1 MSDTLPPLP
10 EPYATSVKWLG
21 AEDGYW
27 QQWHDAD
34 DPLPAEWEDRAP
46 DEVVHVYTAAT
57 VRSLIAAARAQALE
71 DAAREVD
78 KAIGE
83 AIAGHFN
90 KQAIS
95 ALMQTR
101 EMLKDRAMKG
111 TP

>member
-1 MSDTLPPLP
+1 MTDKLPPLP
-10 EPYATSVKWLG
+10 EPVGVFYVNEETGVWTQYRRAPRPLTDG
-21 AEDGYW
+21 DAEFF
-27 QQWHDAD
+27 DAD
-34 DPLPAEWEDRAP
+34 HMHAYGKARED
-46 DEVVHVYTAAT
+46 
-57 VRSLIAAARAQALE
+57 AARAQALE

-101 EMLKDRAMKG
+101 DMLKDRAMKG
-111 TP
+111 TT